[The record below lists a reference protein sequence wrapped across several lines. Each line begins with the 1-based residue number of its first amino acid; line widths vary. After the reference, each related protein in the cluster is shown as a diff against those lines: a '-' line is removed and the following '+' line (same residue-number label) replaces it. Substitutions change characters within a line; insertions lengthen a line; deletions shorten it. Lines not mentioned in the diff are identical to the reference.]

1 MVSDMY
7 SLQPYSEKPR
17 SIRDGVRDGL
27 SAAFRRK
34 RLVVMCVVAT
44 VAATILAALFL
55 PRYHGEAK
63 ILVHRERVD
72 PVLSST
78 PQMTSFAMATQ
89 PIVTD
94 EDLRSEVELLKSTE
108 VLTEVARDASLAA
121 SATPTWWSRLK
132 SHFEPQQSDE
142 EKVAAR
148 VNQLDRD
155 LVVEPAKGSYIID
168 VIYKSKNRTVAK
180 AVMDKLLQVYIAK
193 HTAVHHPAGQYD
205 FFARQ
210 AEDYRKR
217 MQAAEA
223 ELAKF
228 PAAKNGAVAPAMDRE
243 LTMQKLAEF
252 RFTLDQTGAAIAETN
267 RQIRRLKQQERAVPD
282 RITTQVRKADNP
294 QLLEQLKSSLL
305 TMELKRSELLS
316 KYQADYRPVQD
327 LNEQIAQAHAAI
339 QHELASPTS
348 DITTDVDQTHQMI
361 RSDLAKAETELAGY
375 IARQKA
381 TQEIVDSYSARS
393 RELDAST
400 LQEASLERNLKAE
413 EENYLLY
420 RKKSEEARIADA
432 LDAHGMVNVAVAESP
447 LVPALPY
454 RSPLFFGVLAL
465 IAMATASFGLIWSL
479 EQMDQ
484 TFHTPQAL
492 EAYLGIPVLVSI
504 PRQLHPV
511 RSRLSLIGREQSASA
526 TWLTKSPPSHDSM
539 NNDDDSDKGAL

>member
-17 SIRDGVRDGL
+17 SVRDGLRDGL

-34 RLVVMCVVAT
+34 RLVLACIIATLAAT
-44 VAATILAALFL
+44 VIAAIFL

-78 PQMTSFAMATQ
+78 PETTSFALAAQ

-94 EDLRSEVELLKSTE
+94 EDLRSEVELLTSTE
-108 VLTEVARDASLAA
+108 VLTEVARDPSLVD
-121 SATPTWWSRLK
+121 SAGPTWWGRMK
-132 SHFEPQQSDE
+132 AHFEPQQSYE
-142 EKVAAR
+142 EKIAAR
-148 VNQLDRD
+148 ANQLEKD

-168 VIYKSKNRTVAK
+168 VTYKSKDRTLAK

-193 HTAVHHPAGQYD
+193 HTAVHHPPGQYG
-205 FFARQ
+205 FFAHQ
-210 AEDYRKR
+210 AEEYRKR
-217 MQAAEA
+217 MVAAEE

-228 PAAKNGAVAPAMDRE
+228 PGEKNGAVAPAMDRE

-252 RFTLDQTGAAIAETN
+252 RFSLDQTSAAIAETN
-267 RQIRRLKQQERAVPD
+267 RQIRRLKQQEQSVPA

-305 TMELKRSELLS
+305 TLELRRSELLS
-316 KYQADYRPVQD
+316 KYQPDYRPVQE

-339 QHELASPTS
+339 QRELASPTS
-348 DITTDVDQTHQMI
+348 DVTTDVDQTHQMI
-361 RSDLAKAETELAGY
+361 RSDLAKAETELAGD

-381 TQEIVDSYSARS
+381 TQEIVDSYTARS
-393 RELDAST
+393 RELDSSS

-432 LDAHGMVNVAVAESP
+432 LDARGMVNVAVAEQP
-447 LVPALPY
+447 MVPALP
-454 RSPLFFGVLAL
+454 
-465 IAMATASFGLIWSL
+465 
-479 EQMDQ
+479 
-484 TFHTPQAL
+484 
-492 EAYLGIPVLVSI
+492 
-504 PRQLHPV
+504 
-511 RSRLSLIGREQSASA
+511 
-526 TWLTKSPPSHDSM
+526 
-539 NNDDDSDKGAL
+539 

>member
-1 MVSDMY
+1 MVSEMY
-7 SLQPYSEKPR
+7 SLQPYTQRPR
-17 SIRDGVRDGL
+17 SLRDGLRDGL
-27 SAAFRRK
+27 SAAFRRR
-34 RLVVMCVVAT
+34 RLVVACVVAT
-44 VAATILAALFL
+44 LAATILAALFL

-63 ILVHRERVD
+63 ILVHRDRVD

-78 PQMTSFAMATQ
+78 PQMTSFAMAAQ
-89 PIVTD
+89 PVVTD

-108 VLTEVARDASLAA
+108 VLTEVAKDPILAN
-121 SATPTWWSRLK
+121 STPTWWSRLK
-132 SHFEPQQSDE
+132 SHFSPQQSYE
-142 EKVAAR
+142 EQVAAR
-148 VNQLDRD
+148 ASQLDRD

-180 AVMDKLLQVYIAK
+180 TVMDKLLQVYIAK

-205 FFARQ
+205 FFAHQ

-217 MQAAEA
+217 MEAAEA

-228 PAAKNGAVAPAMDRE
+228 PSGKNGAVAPAMDRE

-339 QHELASPTS
+339 QRELASPTS

-375 IARQKA
+375 IARQRA
-381 TQEIVDSYSARS
+381 TQEIVESYTARS
-393 RELDAST
+393 RDLDTSS
-400 LQEASLERNLKAE
+400 LQEASLQRNLKAE

-432 LDAHGMVNVAVAESP
+432 LDARGMVNVAVAEPP

-465 IAMATASFGLIWSL
+465 VAMATASFGLIWSL

-492 EAYLGIPVLVSI
+492 ETYLGIPVLVSI

-511 RSRLSLIGREQSASA
+511 RSGLSLIGREQLASA
-526 TWLTKSPPSHDSM
+526 TWLTKSPPSHDSI
-539 NNDDDSDKGAL
+539 DGEDDSDKGAL

>member
-1 MVSDMY
+1 MVSETY
-7 SLQPYSEKPR
+7 SLQPYTQRPR
-17 SIRDGVRDGL
+17 SFRDGLRDGL

-34 RLVVMCVVAT
+34 RLVMLCVIGT
-44 VAATILAALFL
+44 LAAAVLAALFL

-78 PQMTSFAMATQ
+78 PEMTSFALAAQ

-94 EDLRSEVELLKSTE
+94 EDLRSEVELLTSTE
-108 VLTEVARDASLAA
+108 VLTDVAKDPSLVDSAA
-121 SATPTWWSRLK
+121 PTWWSRLK
-132 SHFEPQQSDE
+132 AHFQPEQSYD

-148 VNQLDRD
+148 AKQLDKD

-168 VIYKSKNRTVAK
+168 VIYKSKNRTQAK
-180 AVMDKLLQVYIAK
+180 VVMDKLLQVYIAK
-193 HTAVHHPAGQYD
+193 HTAVHHPAGQYE

-217 MQAAEA
+217 MEAAEA

-228 PAAKNGAVAPAMDRE
+228 PGGKNGAVAPAMDRE

-252 RFTLDQTGAAIAETN
+252 RFSLDQTGAAIAETN

-305 TMELKRSELLS
+305 SLELRRSELLS
-316 KYQADYRPVQD
+316 KYQPDYRPVQE
-327 LNEQIAQAHAAI
+327 LNEQIGQAHAAI

-375 IARQKA
+375 VARQKA
-381 TQEIVDSYSARS
+381 TQSIVDSYASRS
-393 RELDAST
+393 RDLDQSS
-400 LQEASLERNLKAE
+400 LQEASLQRNLKAE

-432 LDAHGMVNVAVAESP
+432 LDAHGMVNVAVAEPP

-454 RSPLFFGVLAL
+454 RSPFFFGVLAL

-526 TWLTKSPPSHDSM
+526 TWLTKSPPGHDSI
-539 NNDDDSDKGAL
+539 NGEDDSDKGAL

>member
-1 MVSDMY
+1 MVSEVY
-7 SLQPYSEKPR
+7 SLQPYSQQPR
-17 SIRDGVRDGL
+17 SLRDGL
-27 SAAFRRK
+27 RDGLAAGFRRK
-34 RLVVMCVVAT
+34 RLVFVCIVAT
-44 VAATILAALFL
+44 LAATVLAALFL

-78 PQMTSFAMATQ
+78 PETTSFAMAAQ

-94 EDLRSEVELLKSTE
+94 EDLRSEVELLTSTE
-108 VLTEVARDASLAA
+108 VLTEVARDPSLVDSAA
-121 SATPTWWSRLK
+121 PSWWSRFKAHLT
-132 SHFEPQQSDE
+132 PAQSDD
-142 EKVAAR
+142 EKIAAR
-148 VNQLDRD
+148 AKQLDRD

-168 VIYKSKNRTVAK
+168 VIYKSKNRTLAK
-180 AVMDKLLQVYIAK
+180 AVMDKLLQVYVAK
-193 HTAVHHPAGQYD
+193 HTAVHHPAGQYE

-210 AEDYRKR
+210 AEVYRKR
-217 MQAAEA
+217 MEAAEA

-228 PAAKNGAVAPAMDRE
+228 PGAKNGAVAPAMDRE

-252 RFTLDQTGAAIAETN
+252 RFSLDQTGAAIAETN
-267 RQIRRLKQQERAVPD
+267 RQIRRLQQQERAVPD

-305 TMELKRSELLS
+305 TLELRRSELLS
-316 KYQADYRPVQD
+316 KYQPDYRPVQE

-339 QHELASPTS
+339 QKELASPTS

-361 RSDLAKAETELAGY
+361 RSDLAKAQTELAGY
-375 IARQKA
+375 VARQKA
-381 TQEIVDSYSARS
+381 TQQIVDSYEARS
-393 RELDAST
+393 RELDTST

-432 LDAHGMVNVAVAESP
+432 LDARGMVNVAIAEPP

-465 IAMATASFGLIWSL
+465 IAMATASAGLIWSL
-479 EQMDQ
+479 EQLDQ

-492 EAYLGIPVLVSI
+492 ETYLGIPVLVSI
-504 PRQLHPV
+504 PRQLHPG
-511 RSRLSLIGREQSASA
+511 RSGLSLIGREQSASA
-526 TWLTKSPPSHDSM
+526 TWLAKSPPSHDSI
-539 NNDDDSDKGAL
+539 NSEDESDKGAL

>member
-1 MVSDMY
+1 MVSEMY
-7 SLQPYSEKPR
+7 SLQPYTQRPR
-17 SIRDGVRDGL
+17 SLRDGVRDGL

-34 RLVVMCVVAT
+34 RLVVACVLAT
-44 VAATILAALFL
+44 LAATILAALFL

-63 ILVHRERVD
+63 ILVHRDRVD

-78 PQMTSFAMATQ
+78 PQMTSFAMAAQ
-89 PIVTD
+89 PVVTD

-108 VLTEVARDASLAA
+108 VLTEVAKDPILAN
-121 SATPTWWSRLK
+121 STPTWWSRLK
-132 SHFEPQQSDE
+132 SHFSPQQSYE
-142 EKVAAR
+142 EQVAAR
-148 VNQLDRD
+148 ASQLDRD
-155 LVVEPAKGSYIID
+155 LVIEPAKGSYIID
-168 VIYKSKNRTVAK
+168 VIYKSKNRTLAK

-217 MQAAEA
+217 MEAAEA

-228 PAAKNGAVAPAMDRE
+228 PAGKNGAVAPAMDRE

-267 RQIRRLKQQERAVPD
+267 RQIGRLKQQERAVPD

-339 QHELASPTS
+339 QRELASPTS

-375 IARQKA
+375 IARQRA

-393 RELDAST
+393 RDLDAST
-400 LQEASLERNLKAE
+400 LQEASLQRNLKAE

-432 LDAHGMVNVAVAESP
+432 LDARGMVNVAVAEQP

-465 IAMATASFGLIWSL
+465 VAMATASFGLIWSL

-492 EAYLGIPVLVSI
+492 ETYLGLPVLVSI

-511 RSRLSLIGREQSASA
+511 RSGLSLIGREQLAST
-526 TWLTKSPPSHDSM
+526 TWLTKSPPSHDSI
-539 NNDDDSDKGAL
+539 DGEDDSDKGAL